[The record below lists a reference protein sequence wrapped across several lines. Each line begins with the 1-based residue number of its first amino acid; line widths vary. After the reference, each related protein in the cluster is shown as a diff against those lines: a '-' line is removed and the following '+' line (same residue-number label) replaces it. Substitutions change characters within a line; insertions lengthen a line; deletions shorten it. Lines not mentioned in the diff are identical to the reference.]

1 MTSIVTLIAVAIL
14 AGLVHGQDLPTPGAC
29 GVFEIKPAATT
40 RIVNGEAVIPNSRPY
55 QLLLVGYFSNGTAKH
70 YCGASLVKSTHVL
83 TAAHCIDGDK
93 PENIY
98 IFPGLHEFTSAVF
111 DRRNGLPVR
120 QIFKHESYA
129 ANGLNNDV
137 AVLRL
142 QNAVTVDNKKVG
154 LICLPQKTNDACNN
168 GDPVVASGWGSTTGN
183 PNRTSAS
190 RPVELQ
196 QVALQCVPN
205 NQVDC
210 KPLTYLL
217 GIFEQKA
224 KMCAYAPY
232 KSVCFGDSGGPLVR
246 ERKTSSGVVYLE
258 QVGIMSGTIDCSFTK
273 PRPDVYASVLNL
285 NTWIKNKIAQSP

>member
-1 MTSIVTLIAVAIL
+1 MTAIAAWITLAIL
-14 AGLVHGQDLPTPGAC
+14 VGSVHGQEMPAPGVC
-29 GVFEIKPAATT
+29 GVSNIQPSAST
-40 RIVNGEAVIPNSRPY
+40 RIVNGEPVVPNSRPY

-70 YCGASLVKSTHVL
+70 YCGASLVKPTHVL
-83 TAAHCIDGDK
+83 TAAHCIDGDTA
-93 PENIY
+93 ENVYIY
-98 IFPGLHEFTSAVF
+98 AGVHNFTSAVL
-111 DRRNGLPVR
+111 DRKNGLAVR

-142 QNAVTVDNKKVG
+142 QNPVPVDNTKVG
-154 LICLPQKTNDACNN
+154 LICLATNANDPCRN

-190 RPVELQ
+190 RPTELQ

-205 NQVDC
+205 SQTDC

-246 ERKTSSGVVYLE
+246 ERRTSSGVVYLE
-258 QVGIMSGTIDCSFTK
+258 QVGIMSGTVDCSFTK
-273 PRPDVYASVLNL
+273 PRPDIYASVINL
-285 NTWIKNKIAQSP
+285 SSWILNKIKQSL

>member
-1 MTSIVTLIAVAIL
+1 MTSIVTLIALAIL
-14 AGLVHGQDLPTPGAC
+14 AVLVHGQDLPAPGAC
-29 GVFEIKPAATT
+29 GVSEIQPSASA
-40 RIVNGEAVIPNSRPY
+40 RIVNGESVIPHSRPY
-55 QLLLVGYFSNGTAKH
+55 QLLLVGFFSNGTAKH
-70 YCGASLVKSTHVL
+70 YCGASLVKPTHVL
-83 TAAHCIDGDK
+83 TAAHCIDGDS

-98 IFPGLHEFTSAVF
+98 IFPGLHNFTSAAL

-129 ANGLNNDV
+129 ASGLNNDV

-142 QNAVTVDNKKVG
+142 QNAVTVDNKKIG
-154 LICLPQKTNDACNN
+154 LICLPQNTNDVCKN

-190 RPVELQ
+190 RPTELQ

-205 NQVDC
+205 SQTDC
-210 KPLTYLL
+210 KPLTYIL

-246 ERKTSSGVVYLE
+246 QRTTSSGVTYLE
-258 QVGIMSGTIDCSFTK
+258 QVGIMSGTVDCSFTK
-273 PRPDVYASVLNL
+273 PRPDVYASVINL
-285 NTWIKNKIAQSP
+285 LSWIKTKIAQSS